1 MFNVSGKTARIL
13 AAFTAASVAC
23 VAAGCSDEDESASL
37 DYEYE
42 DEQMVDD
49 AGNPYTLHRNEDGT
63 ETAVYDDGREVTFQR
78 DENNNLNF
86 ISGTAG
92 LISDLAMGYF
102 LFHGLQPSQPGYYDK
117 NTGRYVARG
126 NMQPLTK
133 EERDERYRSYGGA
146 GRGTSRAY
154 TGSNSATKPTSDG
167 ADVKSSTNAQ
177 NNGTS
182 VKSGTK
188 TGFGSA
194 GARSATS

>member
-42 DEQMVDD
+42 DEQLVDD

-63 ETAVYDDGREVTFQR
+63 ETAVYDDGREVTFRR

-92 LISDLAMGYF
+92 LLSGLAMGYF

-126 NMQPLTK
+126 DMQPLTK
-133 EERDERYRSYGGA
+133 EERDDKYRPYGAA
-146 GRGTSRAY
+146 GRAVTRAVS
-154 TGSNSATKPTSDG
+154 GNDSAASAQAKE
-167 ADVKSSTNAQ
+167 ADVKNGTNAQ
-177 NNGTS
+177 NNNTS

>member
-1 MFNVSGKTARIL
+1 MFYVSGKTARIL
-13 AAFTAASVAC
+13 AAFTAASVA
-23 VAAGCSDEDESASL
+23 VVTAGCIGDEDCASL

-63 ETAVYDDGREVTFQR
+63 ETAAYDDGKEVTFRR

-86 ISGTAG
+86 VSGTAG
-92 LISDLAMGYF
+92 LLSGMAMGYF

-117 NTGRYVARG
+117 ASGRYVARG
-126 NMQPLTK
+126 SMHPLSK
-133 EERDERYRSYGGA
+133 EERDDKYRPYGAA
-146 GRGTSRAY
+146 GRAASHAFS
-154 TGSNSATKPTSDG
+154 GSNSDAK
-167 ADVKSSTNAQ
+167 AQ

>member
-23 VAAGCSDEDESASL
+23 VAAGCSDDELASL

-63 ETAVYDDGREVTFQR
+63 ETAVYDDGREVTFRR

-92 LISDLAMGYF
+92 LLSGLAMGYF

-126 NMQPLTK
+126 NMQPLSR
-133 EERDERYRSYGGA
+133 EERDDKYRPYGAA
-146 GRGTSRAY
+146 GRAASRAVS
-154 TGSNSATKPTSDG
+154 GNNSAAKAQPNSDG
-167 ADVKSSTNAQ
+167 VKNGTNAQ
-177 NNGTS
+177 NNNTS
-182 VKSGTK
+182 VKSGAK

-194 GARSATS
+194 GARSAAS

>member
-23 VAAGCSDEDESASL
+23 VAAGCSDEDELASL

-63 ETAVYDDGREVTFQR
+63 ETAVYDDGREVTFRR

-92 LISDLAMGYF
+92 LLSGLAMGYF

-133 EERDERYRSYGGA
+133 EERDDKYRPYGAA
-146 GRGTSRAY
+146 GRAVTRAVS
-154 TGSNSATKPTSDG
+154 GNDSAASAQAKE
-167 ADVKSSTNAQ
+167 ADVKNGTNVQ
-177 NNGTS
+177 NNNTS

>member
-42 DEQMVDD
+42 DEQLVDD
-49 AGNPYTLHRNEDGT
+49 AGNPYTLYRNEDGT
-63 ETAVYDDGREVTFQR
+63 ETAVYDDGREVTFRR

-92 LISDLAMGYF
+92 LLSGLAMGYF

-146 GRGTSRAY
+146 GRGTSLAY
-154 TGSNSATKPTSDG
+154 TGSNSATKPTFDG

>member
-23 VAAGCSDEDESASL
+23 VAAGCSDDELASL

-63 ETAVYDDGREVTFQR
+63 ETAVYDDGREVTFRR

-92 LISDLAMGYF
+92 LLSGLAMGYF

-126 NMQPLTK
+126 NMQPLSR
-133 EERDERYRSYGGA
+133 EERDDKYRPYGAA
-146 GRGTSRAY
+146 GRAASRAVS
-154 TGSNSATKPTSDG
+154 GNNSAAKAQPNNAG
-167 ADVKSSTNAQ
+167 VKNGTNAQ
-177 NNGTS
+177 NNNTS
-182 VKSGTK
+182 VKSGAK

-194 GARSATS
+194 GARSAAS

>member
-23 VAAGCSDEDESASL
+23 VAAGCSDEDELASL

-63 ETAVYDDGREVTFQR
+63 ETVVYDDGREVTFRR

-86 ISGTAG
+86 VSGTAG
-92 LISDLAMGYF
+92 LLSGLAMGYF

-126 NMQPLTK
+126 NMQPLSR
-133 EERDERYRSYGGA
+133 EERDDKYRPYGAA
-146 GRGTSRAY
+146 GRAASRAVS
-154 TGSNSATKPTSDG
+154 GNNSAAKAQPNNAG
-167 ADVKSSTNAQ
+167 VKNGTNAQ
-177 NNGTS
+177 NNNTS
-182 VKSGTK
+182 VKSGAK

-194 GARSATS
+194 GARSAAS

>member
-23 VAAGCSDEDESASL
+23 VAAGCSDEDELASL

-63 ETAVYDDGREVTFQR
+63 ETAVYDDGREVTFRR

-92 LISDLAMGYF
+92 LLSGLAMGDF

-126 NMQPLTK
+126 NMQPLSR
-133 EERDERYRSYGGA
+133 EERDDKYRPYGAA
-146 GRGTSRAY
+146 GRAASRAVS
-154 TGSNSATKPTSDG
+154 GNNSAAKAQPNNAG
-167 ADVKSSTNAQ
+167 VKNGTNAQ
-177 NNGTS
+177 NNNTS
-182 VKSGTK
+182 VKSGAK

-194 GARSATS
+194 GARSAAS

>member
-92 LISDLAMGYF
+92 LLSGLAMGYF

-146 GRGTSRAY
+146 GRAVTRAVS
-154 TGSNSATKPTSDG
+154 GNDSAASAQAKE
-167 ADVKSSTNAQ
+167 ADVKNGTNAQ
-177 NNGTS
+177 NNNTS

>member
-63 ETAVYDDGREVTFQR
+63 ETAVYDDGREVTFRR

-92 LISDLAMGYF
+92 LLSGLAMGYF

-146 GRGTSRAY
+146 GRAVTRAVS
-154 TGSNSATKPTSDG
+154 GNDSAASAQAKE
-167 ADVKSSTNAQ
+167 ADVKNGTTAQ
-177 NNGTS
+177 NNNTS

>member
-23 VAAGCSDEDESASL
+23 VAAGCSDEDELASL

-86 ISGTAG
+86 IGSLT
-92 LISDLAMGYF
+92 
-102 LFHGLQPSQPGYYDK
+102 LQNEKNTSQP
-117 NTGRYVARG
+117 
-126 NMQPLTK
+126 L
-133 EERDERYRSYGGA
+133 
-146 GRGTSRAY
+146 
-154 TGSNSATKPTSDG
+154 
-167 ADVKSSTNAQ
+167 
-177 NNGTS
+177 
-182 VKSGTK
+182 
-188 TGFGSA
+188 
-194 GARSATS
+194 